1 MRHYETLYIV
11 SPELSDED
19 YKAVLNKYKDLIDR
33 EKGVIVRL
41 DEWGKRKLAYEL
53 RKFDNGSYVLMDYCG
68 GPGITV
74 ELERDLKLDD
84 RVLKYQTV
92 KLADNVDPEALIR
105 KQKEAE
111 NETAATEDQAP
122 EKEEVVQDEGIESDQ
137 EVNNGV
143 Q

>member
-53 RKFDNGSYVLMDYCG
+53 RNFDNGSYVLMDYCG

-92 KLADNVDPEALIR
+92 KRADNVDPEALIR

-111 NETAATEDQAP
+111 KETAATEDQAP
-122 EKEEVVQDEGIESDQ
+122 EKEEAIQDEGIESDQ

>member
-53 RKFDNGSYVLMDYCG
+53 RNFDNGSYVLMDYCG
-68 GPGITV
+68 GPGITD

-111 NETAATEDQAP
+111 KETAATEDQAP
-122 EKEEVVQDEGIESDQ
+122 EKEEAIQDEGIESDQ

>member
-53 RKFDNGSYVLMDYCG
+53 RKFDNGSYILMDYCG

-92 KLADNVDPEALIR
+92 KLADNVDPEALMR

-111 NETAATEDQAP
+111 KETAATEDQAP
-122 EKEEVVQDEGIESDQ
+122 EKEEAIQDEGIESDQ

>member
-53 RKFDNGSYVLMDYCG
+53 RNFDNGSYVLMDYCG

-92 KLADNVDPEALIR
+92 KRADNVDPEALIR

-111 NETAATEDQAP
+111 KETATTEDQAP
-122 EKEEVVQDEGIESDQ
+122 EKEEAIQDEGIESDQ